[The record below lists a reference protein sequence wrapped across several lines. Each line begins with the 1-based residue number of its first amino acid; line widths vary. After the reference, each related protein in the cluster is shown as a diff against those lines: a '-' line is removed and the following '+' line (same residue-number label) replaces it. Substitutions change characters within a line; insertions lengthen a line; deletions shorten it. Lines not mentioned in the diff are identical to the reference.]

1 MLRSDL
7 PPDRDAGFFLPAI
20 AGFLV
25 FLAALALA
33 GSMATDNL
41 LDRWQNEI
49 ASAFTVELPPV
60 DGEAQAAGEIRRQ
73 AVLAAITATPGVEGA
88 TLLDDADKDRL
99 LAPWLG
105 GAASSLGL
113 PLPDLIAVQTAVS
126 AKLDLAGLGAK
137 LQALSAGASVDDHAA
152 WRDRIAGIARAV
164 HLASFGL
171 MLLTALAAGACVVF
185 VTRAGLASH
194 RRAIEILHLIGA
206 HDAYIAGQ
214 FQRQTLGGALG
225 GGILGAVAAAGI
237 FEAARRFLPDVPP
250 PSLALQPL
258 QWAIVALLPVLAAL
272 LAMLTVRYTVLGALR
287 KVL

>member
-7 PPDRDAGFFLPAI
+7 PPDRDAGFFLPVI

-41 LDRWQNEI
+41 LDRWQNQI

-60 DGEAQAAGEIRRQ
+60 DGESPAAGEARRQ
-73 AVLAAITATPGVEGA
+73 AALAAITATPGVEGA
-88 TLLDDADKDRL
+88 TLLGAADKNRL

-105 GAASSLGL
+105 GAASALDL
-113 PLPDLIAVQTAVS
+113 PLPDLIAVQVAPR
-126 AKLDLAGLGAK
+126 ARPDLAGLSTK

-152 WRDRIAGIARAV
+152 WRGRIVGIARAV

-214 FQRQTLGGALG
+214 FQRQTLGGVLG
-225 GGILGAVAAAGI
+225 GGIGGAVAAAAV
-237 FEAARRFLPDVPP
+237 FEAADRLLPDVPP
-250 PSLALQPL
+250 QAFALQPL
-258 QWAIVALLPVLAAL
+258 QWTALALLPLAAAL

-287 KVL
+287 RVL